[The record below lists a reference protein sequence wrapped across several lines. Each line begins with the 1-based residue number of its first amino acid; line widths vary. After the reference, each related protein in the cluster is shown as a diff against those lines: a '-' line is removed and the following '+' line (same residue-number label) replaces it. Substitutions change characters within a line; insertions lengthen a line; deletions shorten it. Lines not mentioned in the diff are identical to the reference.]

1 LDADTAVIVTVPSRP
16 EYVRVLRAVARAV
29 AARLDFTYDRIED
42 LHLVVDEGCAAVL
55 ALPAVATMLTMRL
68 TPSRDHVVVFVCSDA
83 DVDAQGWPPPHV
95 QESLSWQ
102 VLSALAD
109 VASFELTEDG
119 PSVRVGFRGVP

>member
-1 LDADTAVIVTVPSRP
+1 MDADTAVIATVPPRP

-42 LHLVVDEGCAAVL
+42 LHLVVDEACAAVL
-55 ALPAVATMLTMRL
+55 ALPAVATTLKMRL

-83 DVDAQGWPPPHV
+83 DVEAQGWPPPNV
-95 QESLSWQ
+95 RESLAWQ
-102 VLSALAD
+102 VLSAMAD
-109 VASFELTEDG
+109 VASFELTEEG